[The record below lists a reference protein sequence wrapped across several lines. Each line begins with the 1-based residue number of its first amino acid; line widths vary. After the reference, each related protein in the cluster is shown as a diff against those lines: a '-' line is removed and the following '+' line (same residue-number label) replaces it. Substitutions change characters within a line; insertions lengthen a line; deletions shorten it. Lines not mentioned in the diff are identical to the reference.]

1 MIRYVVEMTF
11 NVEAMDRE
19 AAIDRIVRS
28 VRINRSEAE
37 LIEIADVEFHIRE
50 LGVGYH
56 DDE

>member
-1 MIRYVVEMTF
+1 MLRYRIAVSF
-11 NVEAMDRE
+11 DVEAEDRG

>member
-28 VRINRSEAE
+28 VRINRSEA
-37 LIEIADVEFHIRE
+37 FHIRE